1 MKPTLSLS
9 MIVKDAEAELPACLE
24 SVRGVVEEIVVADT
38 GSTDSTVEVAR
49 RYGAQVFSIPW
60 EQDFARARNLALEQV
75 RTDWVLM
82 LDADEQLDP
91 AAGRL
96 LPALLEQTG
105 ADGYQV
111 TIRNY
116 LWSLSE
122 RVWDRPAKPN
132 DSSLPDARKYPAYVE
147 HENVRLFRRH
157 PDIYF
162 VGRVHESVGSR
173 ILETR
178 KTLGQASFLIHHFGL
193 AADAEIRARKNRL
206 YRDMGRQK
214 VREMP
219 ENAQAHF
226 ELGLEEFDNFHNDTE
241 ALACFERACHL
252 DPRLSVAW
260 FFAGMAQVRL
270 GRPAEALDHLKRAN
284 SGSGMKAEVSEAQG
298 DAHYSLGRFDAARAC
313 YRRALKRAGGAAALE
328 SKLGLAE
335 MRAGRKK
342 EGLAHLGRA
351 VAGQPETAELHD
363 RLITACVWAG
373 EIDRAAAAAEHKLSA
388 VEPHP
393 DSFLR
398 AASIR
403 AQMQDWQRAEELLRE
418 GLSRFPEAEKLR
430 SGLAEVETHEA
441 RA

>member
-38 GSTDSTVEVAR
+38 GSTDATVEVAR

-75 RTDWVLM
+75 QTDWVLM

-132 DSSLPDARKYPAYVE
+132 DSSLPAARKYPGYVE

-162 VGRVHESVGSR
+162 VGRVHETVGSR

-178 KTLGQASFLIHHFGL
+178 KTLGHASFLIHHFGL

-226 ELGLEEFDNFHNDTE
+226 ELGLVEFDNFRNDTE

-260 FFAGMAQVRL
+260 VFAG
-270 GRPAEALDHLKRAN
+270 
-284 SGSGMKAEVSEAQG
+284 
-298 DAHYSLGRFDAARAC
+298 
-313 YRRALKRAGGAAALE
+313 
-328 SKLGLAE
+328 
-335 MRAGRKK
+335 
-342 EGLAHLGRA
+342 
-351 VAGQPETAELHD
+351 
-363 RLITACVWAG
+363 
-373 EIDRAAAAAEHKLSA
+373 
-388 VEPHP
+388 
-393 DSFLR
+393 
-398 AASIR
+398 
-403 AQMQDWQRAEELLRE
+403 
-418 GLSRFPEAEKLR
+418 
-430 SGLAEVETHEA
+430 
-441 RA
+441 